1 MKPKLLL
8 IVALCLTLTAC
19 DIDSSTAPA
28 QQPTEQVTEQT
39 VPAASVCTATVTE
52 ITGNTMLVKPVD
64 GSWELSS
71 ADQFSLSASLLDEAV
86 TPTVGMTL
94 EISYDGSILEIYP
107 ASFSGIQKVTVV
119 SEPSNTSSPPADK
132 GTLINDLEYEIAK
145 GDSYNSQYKERGYC
159 IDVIGGKYRYTICS
173 GECHTGGYGIKITGL
188 DVLDCGTVI
197 VTVEQSSPA
206 PDVTVTE
213 AFTYPNC
220 TITFSHEPSDGIKIK
235 NTAGVEFE
243 CLGTFTVS
251 EEKSPQYSLPRRAIM
266 VDGTLY
272 LDTGY
277 VSSLMRCGNLD
288 GNIVKVIE
296 ATEMP
301 DEDGEANFSAEGWQG
316 GFEKG
321 TLDVLIDNEFCIFAE
336 EGSYTAED
344 GYIPEGVMQFMATV
358 EEVTD
363 DNCVIVKTDTLPERF
378 PQIKKDVG
386 YKLSMDA
393 YDPGIYTDQLVP
405 GNIVIVVCKGNFEGE
420 DPVTIKDVYTFSPVG
435 SSPCQTYNGT
445 IISTGE

>member
-1 MKPKLLL
+1 MKPRLL
-8 IVALCLTLTAC
+8 ITAALFLTLTAC
-19 DIDSSTAPA
+19 GIDSSTAPA

-86 TPTVGMTL
+86 TPTLGMTL
-94 EISYDGSILEIYP
+94 EITYDGSILEIYP

-235 NTAGVEFE
+235 NTTGVEFE

-301 DEDGEANFSAEGWQG
+301 DEDGEANFSAEGWQY
-316 GFEKG
+316 GFEKD
-321 TLDVLIDNEFCIFAE
+321 TIDVQIGNEFCIFAV

-344 GYIPEGVMQFMATV
+344 DYIPEGVMQFMATV
-358 EEVTD
+358 DEVTD
-363 DNCVIVKTDTLPERF
+363 DGFVIVKTDTPSERF
-378 PQIKKDVG
+378 PQIKKDVR
-386 YKLSMDA
+386 YRLSMEA
-393 YDPGIYTDQLVP
+393 YDPGIYNGDLVP
-405 GNIVIVVCKGNFEGE
+405 GNVLIVACKGNFEGE
-420 DPVTIKDVYTFSPVG
+420 DPVTITDVYSFSPVG
-435 SSPCQTYNGT
+435 SSPCQNV
-445 IISTGE
+445 E

>member
-1 MKPKLLL
+1 MKARF
-8 IVALCLTLTAC
+8 VVVAALCLSLTAC
-19 DIDSSTAPA
+19 GIDSSTAPA

-86 TPTVGMTL
+86 TPTLGMTL
-94 EISYDGSILEIYP
+94 EITYDGSILEIYP

-235 NTAGVEFE
+235 NTTGVEFE

-301 DEDGEANFSAEGWQG
+301 DEDGEANFSAEGWQY
-316 GFEKG
+316 GFEKD
-321 TLDVLIDNEFCIFAE
+321 TIDVQIGNEFCIFAV

-344 GYIPEGVMQFMATV
+344 DYIPEGVMQFMATV
-358 EEVTD
+358 DEVTD
-363 DNCVIVKTDTLPERF
+363 DGFVIVKTDTPSERF
-378 PQIKKDVG
+378 PQIKKDVR
-386 YKLSMDA
+386 YRLSMEA
-393 YDPGIYTDQLVP
+393 YDPGIYNGDLVP
-405 GNIVIVVCKGNFEGE
+405 GNVLIVACKGNFEGE
-420 DPVTIKDVYTFSPVG
+420 DPVTITDVYSFSPVG
-435 SSPCQTYNGT
+435 SSPCQNV
-445 IISTGE
+445 E